1 MIGEF
6 NIFQRLGHLS
16 TFNYLAYNRLYYR
29 HFSFFSK
36 TVLQKFLML
45 NLQATEIKINSGKQI
60 PGITIFVLNL
70 VDLSITIFTDLQ
82 ISTTAI
88 LDS

>member
-1 MIGEF
+1 
-6 NIFQRLGHLS
+6 
-16 TFNYLAYNRLYYR
+16 
-29 HFSFFSK
+29 
-36 TVLQKFLML
+36 ML

-70 VDLSITIFTDLQ
+70 VDLAITIFTDLQ

>member
-1 MIGEF
+1 
-6 NIFQRLGHLS
+6 
-16 TFNYLAYNRLYYR
+16 
-29 HFSFFSK
+29 
-36 TVLQKFLML
+36 ML

>member
-1 MIGEF
+1 
-6 NIFQRLGHLS
+6 
-16 TFNYLAYNRLYYR
+16 
-29 HFSFFSK
+29 
-36 TVLQKFLML
+36 ML

-60 PGITIFVLNL
+60 PGITTFVLNL

-88 LDS
+88 LDSWQGEKSVRIFLPF

>member
-1 MIGEF
+1 
-6 NIFQRLGHLS
+6 
-16 TFNYLAYNRLYYR
+16 
-29 HFSFFSK
+29 
-36 TVLQKFLML
+36 ML
-45 NLQATEIKINSGKQI
+45 NLQATEIKINSGKKI